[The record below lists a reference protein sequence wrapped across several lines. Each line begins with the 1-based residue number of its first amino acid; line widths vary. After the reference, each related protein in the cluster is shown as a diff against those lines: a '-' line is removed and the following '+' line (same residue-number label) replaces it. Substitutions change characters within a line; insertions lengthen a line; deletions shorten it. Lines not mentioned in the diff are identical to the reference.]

1 MFRAKSLLDEILG
14 EATGEQFSPVIQQAP
29 APTPAP
35 ASTPLPWFNDPAAG
49 WNYSTETMAGPPGMF
64 AASNLAQI
72 IDADARKL
80 GYSGGPAGGYGEQ
93 GEQGGVYFVNP
104 DFTDWLQSQGLQL
117 GGESA
122 NVNGIG
128 GVNAFL
134 TDQSG
139 KRVGQQDYATDDTG
153 AFMAGIAGLGL
164 GAFSAVNGGVGAASG
179 AGEAGGLFA
188 NEGAAQL
195 AAADLAVTPEA
206 FTALA
211 PEIGGLGEVAALS
224 GSQVGALNPNMF
236 ANEGL
241 AQLTAN
247 PPVVS
252 AAELSAITPNVG
264 ALGPVNMFANEGAK
278 QLAANP
284 PTVTPAELSAVT
296 PSVPPPVL
304 PTSGVNPVRA
314 GEIAGYQTNGT
325 LPSSAA
331 VNAGGGLLDT
341 LTGAAGTATQW
352 LKDNPLM
359 GRLLMSGAGALVS
372 GLGGSGGGS
381 SATPTNYGPAKQWTS
396 PIQSGLLSAPRNV
409 QQVQP
414 GGLLGGQGVANSGAW
429 QWRK

>member
-14 EATGEQFSPVIQQAP
+14 EATGKQFSPVIQPAQSAP
-29 APTPAP
+29 DWNALGITPQWDAVN
-35 ASTPLPWFNDPAAG
+35 ALPHLKDQLG
-49 WNYSTETMAGPPGMF
+49 GLGYTGELYDYGP
-64 AASNLAQI
+64 SS
-72 IDADARKL
+72 
-80 GYSGGPAGGYGEQ
+80 YSGGESGMDF
-93 GEQGGVYFVNP
+93 QGGAPQVSAG
-104 DFTDWLQSQGLQL
+104 LQSWLDANKYSLQGRYEGTDLQTRIADAN
-117 GGESA
+117 GSGVGNIAHYESNDA
-122 NVNGIG
+122 SAFERAMPYVIAAMGTAGIG
-128 GVNAFL
+128 
-134 TDQSG
+134 Q
-139 KRVGQQDYATDDTG
+139 
-153 AFMAGIAGLGL
+153 GLGL
-164 GAFSAVNGGVGAASG
+164 WGGGGIGA
-179 AGEAGGLFA
+179 EAGGGLLSG
-188 NEGAAQL
+188 EGAAQL

-206 FTALA
+206 LA
-211 PEIGGLGEVAALS
+211 AITPEIGGAGEIAAL
-224 GSQVGALNPNMF
+224 GAGQVGALNPNMF

-252 AAELSAITPNVG
+252 AAELSGITPNVSGLG
-264 ALGPVNMFANEGAK
+264 AAPANMFANEGAK

-341 LTGAAGTATQW
+341 ITGAAGTATQW

-381 SATPTNYGPAKQWTS
+381 AATGSTNYGPAKQWTS

-414 GGLLGGQGVANSGAW
+414 GGLLGGPGVANSGAW

>member
-14 EATGEQFSPVIQQAP
+14 EATGKQFSPVIQ
-29 APTPAP
+29 PAP
-35 ASTPLPWFNDPAAG
+35 AQPAPAQSWFQAPWLNQTGTDAANIYGNEAVRAWMDANGYDLGKYGDKTDMQNSNQGGEAYSGFSGPATDYMGIGKFLADKGLSAQHYNSGGMDNWRLVDGVGNEMVRGQYDTNDAGWFEKAVPLVIAAMGAGAAG
-49 WNYSTETMAGPPGMF
+49 YG
-64 AASNLAQI
+64 
-72 IDADARKL
+72 
-80 GYSGGPAGGYGEQ
+80 SG
-93 GEQGGVYFVNP
+93 
-104 DFTDWLQSQGLQL
+104 LL
-117 GGESA
+117 GG
-122 NVNGIG
+122 G
-128 GVNAFL
+128 
-134 TDQSG
+134 
-139 KRVGQQDYATDDTG
+139 
-153 AFMAGIAGLGL
+153 
-164 GAFSAVNGGVGAASG
+164 G
-179 AGEAGGLFA
+179 AGEAAGGGLFGG
-188 NEGAAQL
+188 EGAAQL

-206 FTALA
+206 LA
-211 PEIGGLGEVAALS
+211 AITPEIGGLGEVAALS
-224 GSQVGALNPNMF
+224 GSQISALNPNMF

-241 AQLTAN
+241 SQLSQMQPVTA
-247 PPVVS
+247 
-252 AAELSAITPNVG
+252 ADMAAITPDVS
-264 ALGPVNMFANEGAK
+264 ALGATPANMFSNEGAK

-304 PTSGVNPVRA
+304 PTSGVNTVRA
-314 GEIAGYQTNGT
+314 GEIAGYQTNGA

-352 LKDNPLM
+352 LKDNPVL

-414 GGLLGGQGVANSGAW
+414 GGLLGGPGVANSGAW

>member
-1 MFRAKSLLDEILG
+1 MFRAKSLLDEILSG
-14 EATGEQFSPVIQQAP
+14 EAAGGMPATPQPVQSWFQAP
-29 APTPAP
+29 QEVQGWINQTG
-35 ASTPLPWFNDPAAG
+35 TDAANIYG
-49 WNYSTETMAGPPGMF
+49 NKAVRAWMDANGYDFDKYRDKTDMQN
-64 AASNLAQI
+64 SNQGGEA
-72 IDADARKL
+72 
-80 GYSGGPAGGYGEQ
+80 YSGISGPW
-93 GEQGGVYFVNP
+93 
-104 DFTDWLQSQGLQL
+104 TDYM
-117 GGESA
+117 
-122 NVNGIG
+122 GIG
-128 GVNAFL
+128 KFLADKGLSAQYYNSGGIDNWRLVDGVGNEMV
-134 TDQSG
+134 
-139 KRVGQQDYATDDTG
+139 RGQYDTDDGGWFEKAVPLVIAAMGT
-153 AFMAGIAGLGL
+153 AGIGQGLGL
-164 GAFSAVNGGVGAASG
+164 WGGGGIGA
-179 AGEAGGLFA
+179 EAGGGLLSG
-188 NEGAAQL
+188 EGAAQL

-206 FTALA
+206 LA
-211 PEIGGLGEVAALS
+211 AITPEIGGAGEIAAL
-224 GSQVGALNPNMF
+224 GAGQVGALNPNMF

-252 AAELSAITPNVG
+252 AAELSGITPNVSGLG
-264 ALGPVNMFANEGAK
+264 AAPANMFANEGAK

-314 GEIAGYQTNGT
+314 GEIAGYQTNGA

-352 LKDNPLM
+352 LKDNPVL
-359 GRLLMSGAGALVS
+359 GRLLMSGASALVS

-414 GGLLGGQGVANSGAW
+414 GGLLGGPGVANSGAW